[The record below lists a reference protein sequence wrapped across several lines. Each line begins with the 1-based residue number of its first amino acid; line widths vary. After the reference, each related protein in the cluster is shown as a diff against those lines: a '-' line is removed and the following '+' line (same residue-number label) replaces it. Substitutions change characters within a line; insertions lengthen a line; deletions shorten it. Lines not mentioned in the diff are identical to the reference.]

1 MTGEVIQ
8 GLDVVDIQHFVGRKN
23 RKFQAVIL
31 HDIEEILDK
40 DSDEFQKV
48 RKLVLDGFNEYTR
61 SVLRIIFG
69 NDLENVR

>member
-1 MTGEVIQ
+1 MAGEIIQ

-31 HDIEEILDK
+31 NEIEDVLGK
-40 DSDEFQKV
+40 DTEEFQKV
-48 RKLVLDGFNEYTR
+48 RKLILDGFNEYTR
-61 SVLRIIFG
+61 SILRIIFG

>member
-1 MTGEVIQ
+1 MAGEIIQ

-31 HDIEEILDK
+31 NEIEDALGK
-40 DSDEFQKV
+40 DTEEFQKV
-48 RKLVLDGFNEYTR
+48 RKLILDGFNEYTR
-61 SVLRIIFG
+61 SILRIIFG